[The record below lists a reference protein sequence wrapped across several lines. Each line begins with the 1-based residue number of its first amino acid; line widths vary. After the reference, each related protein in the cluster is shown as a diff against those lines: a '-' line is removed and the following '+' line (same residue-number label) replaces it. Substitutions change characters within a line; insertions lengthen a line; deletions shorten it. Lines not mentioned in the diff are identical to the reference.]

1 MDYINTGDL
10 MYNIIDVI
18 NTALCYTW
26 NCQESKSK
34 GSSYKEKNFSISLML
49 YLYEMVDDD

>member
-1 MDYINTGDL
+1 

-26 NCQESKSK
+26 NCQESESK